1 MSKHLLLVCAVLLL
15 STFPAA
21 AQKWEIGGAA
31 GGGFYTSKDVNTPGA
46 SASAKIANGI
56 VASGWVANNN
66 GNVWGGEFRYD
77 YQRGDL
83 EVSSG
88 GTKASFA
95 AQSHAVHYDVLFHF
109 AGIESHVRPFIAVGG
124 GVKRFEGIGTE
135 VVSQP
140 LNGVALLTKT
150 GDLRPLVSVGA
161 GFKVNAR
168 RFGFRVEAHDF
179 LTPFPTKVITPAQ
192 GASIGGWL
200 QDFVVSAGISI
211 LF

>member
-1 MSKHLLLVCAVLLL
+1 MSKHLVHVCAVLSMFSL
-15 STFPAA
+15 PAV
-21 AQKWEIGGAA
+21 AQRWEIGGAA
-31 GGGFYTSKDVNTPGA
+31 GGGFYTSQDVKTSVA

-56 VASGWVANNN
+56 FASGWVANNN
-66 GNVWGGEFRYD
+66 GNFWGGEFRYD

-83 EVSSG
+83 DLSSN

-95 AQSHAVHYDVLFHF
+95 SQSHAVHYDVLLHF
-109 AGIESHVRPFIAVGG
+109 AGIESPVRPFVAFGG

-135 VVSQP
+135 VAAQP
-140 LNGVALLTKT
+140 LNGIALLTKT

-161 GFKVNAR
+161 GLKINAR
-168 RFGFRVEAHDF
+168 RLGFRIEAHDF
-179 LTPFPTKVITPAQ
+179 LTPFPKKVIAPAE
-192 GASIGGWL
+192 GASVGGWL